1 MITVETLRKCS
12 FLDSITIETALRK
25 SYPKDS
31 VLRSEFV
38 GITNGGQFAYN
49 IAYPDEDAKSGMA
62 VTKLYVWQG
71 DDGELV
77 ADY

>member
-1 MITVETLRKCS
+1 MITAETLRQCAY
-12 FLDSITIETALRK
+12 LDTITLEKLLRK

-38 GITNGGQFAYN
+38 GITNGGQFAYKVV
-49 IAYPDEDAKSGMA
+49 YPDQDADKGMA
-62 VTKLYVWQG
+62 VTKVFVWRDNNG
-71 DDGELV
+71 HLV